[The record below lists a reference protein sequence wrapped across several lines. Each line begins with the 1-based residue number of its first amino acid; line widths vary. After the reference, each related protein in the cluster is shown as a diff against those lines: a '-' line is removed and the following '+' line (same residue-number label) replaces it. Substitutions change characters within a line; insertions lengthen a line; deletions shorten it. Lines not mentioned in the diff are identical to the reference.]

1 MTDMAR
7 QLLEELMN
15 QYQGTSKDF
24 RDPDVCKDHL
34 VNFCPNLLFTN
45 TKADLGSCELIH
57 DDRLSTEYKSSSDYK
72 RLGYEESFYNR
83 LHNLLSDLDRKI
95 RRAFER
101 VSTEADDK
109 VINPE
114 KEENQESV
122 ILLEEKIKTILENIE
137 NAGEEGRVEEAKSL
151 TDQLEKLKTELKA
164 AQEKANTIN
173 PMFKNEKKLE
183 VCDVCGAFLVPDDD
197 TRRLDAHIE
206 GKQHQGYL
214 KIREALAEHKKTF
227 ERSARRTSNERK
239 STSGSRYQRSRSRER
254 TSSRRRYSR
263 SRSGERASS
272 RRRYSRSRSKERS
285 SSKSRNKYKERSRYR
300 SRERYNR

>member
-24 RDPDVCKDHL
+24 RDSDVCKDHL

-109 VINPE
+109 NNNHIFSMQVINPE

-137 NAGEEGRVEEAKSL
+137 NAGEEGRIEEAKSL
-151 TDQLEKLKTELKA
+151 TEQLENLKTELKA

-227 ERSARRTSNERK
+227 ERGARRISKERK
-239 STSGSRYQRSRSRER
+239 SSSGSRYQRSISRER
-254 TSSRRRYSR
+254 T
-263 SRSGERASS
+263 SS